1 MARNSKKKIDNNLD
15 ENVNED
21 SFLYKFKNDKQYNAK
36 VQLMGYG
43 IFILVVVIGLNISSI
58 GHKGKVPSNNV
69 NQNTYK
75 ENTNVLE
82 SNTNNYQYDVSMDV
96 KYKNVNDEEVSSN
109 IVYSGK
115 KYKDLMEITKLV
127 DGESK
132 LYYKKDSR
140 YYSKVEEEL
149 AFVKDDVIY
158 DIVDA
163 DYIEVDNILKLIDK
177 ASLDHVTDY
186 SSDGRKEY
194 VYNLKIKDLVVSY
207 QMEDVI
213 EFSIIEENKVTKIG
227 VDYTNLFKVID
238 KNILSCNMV
247 INISR
252 VNEIKD
258 GEIIFQNNAK
268 DEGNNVDSNVS
279 DNQSSNDE
287 IVH

>member
-58 GHKGKVPSNNV
+58 GNKGKVPSNNV

-82 SNTNNYQYDVSMDV
+82 NNTNNYQYDVSMDV

-115 KYKDLMEITKLV
+115 KYKDLMEITKQV